1 MIDKDQQ
8 DNSLLDVF
16 DSVKFE
22 GSVVDEQVLF
32 QNFDKLALRR
42 ECLIVHH
49 DVHSFL
55 ELNRADG
62 LVELL
67 TPQVMRILKLNKE
80 LRPLHQCEENAFC
93 RVECKD
99 HLSILWGLKLLDV
112 LDEV

>member
-16 DSVKFE
+16 DAVKFE

-32 QNFDKLALRR
+32 QNFDKLALSR
-42 ECLIVHH
+42 ECLIVYH

-55 ELNRADG
+55 ELNRAHG

-67 TPQVMRILKLNKE
+67 TPQVM
-80 LRPLHQCEENAFC
+80 
-93 RVECKD
+93 
-99 HLSILWGLKLLDV
+99 
-112 LDEV
+112 